1 MVGGHGHRP
10 DTAPGVRVDQQG
22 RLMPPVMPAH
32 SMLMQM
38 DPRRFSE
45 ASIVPPPRPPPPRI
59 NMRSQ
64 RRPAAYPVPP
74 TMWPPQVAA
83 QAQAQPQ
90 PPSQQPAPQQ
100 GMGGS
105 NLVKMSHMARS
116 TPQLDDY
123 SDSREHSRAAVQ
135 SSRDSVVS
143 QVRHQD
149 IQLFIYY
156 NE

>member
-1 MVGGHGHRP
+1 MVGGHGPRP
-10 DTAPGVRVDQQG
+10 HIAPGVKVDQHG
-22 RLMPPVMPAH
+22 RLMPPAMPAH
-32 SMLMQM
+32 SMLAQM

-45 ASIVPPPRPPPPRI
+45 ASIIPPPRPPPPRI

-64 RRPAAYPVPP
+64 RRPVAYPVPP

-90 PPSQQPAPQQ
+90 PPSQQPALQQ
-100 GMGGS
+100 GMGVS
-105 NLVKMSHMARS
+105 NLVKISHMARS

-135 SSRDSVVS
+135 NSRDSVVS

-149 IQLFIYY
+149 IQLFIYS
-156 NE
+156 N